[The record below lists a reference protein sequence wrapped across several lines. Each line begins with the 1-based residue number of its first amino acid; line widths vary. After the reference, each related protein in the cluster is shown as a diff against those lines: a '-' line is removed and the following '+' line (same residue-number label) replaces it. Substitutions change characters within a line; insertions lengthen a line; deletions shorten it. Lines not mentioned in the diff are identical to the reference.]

1 MRKRRVEFSKKMF
14 VGVAISTALIVIFSL
29 VIVWKTGD
37 TSPLTYIIPA
47 MFAELATATGFYYK
61 KAEAENKIKL
71 KRLYGKNTAEDDEN

>member
-1 MRKRRVEFSKKMF
+1 MRKRKVEFSKKIF

-71 KRLYGKNTAEDDEN
+71 KRLYGKNTAENDEN

>member
-1 MRKRRVEFSKKMF
+1 MRKRKVEFSKKIF